1 MKDKN
6 RSFKDRF
13 FSIENLT
20 FVAIVLGV
28 LAGVY
33 LKDVVIHLKLV
44 GDAFLSLLKMITI
57 PLIFAS
63 IFVSIA
69 SLSSINDLKNL
80 GLKALVYYFST
91 TFLAVLTG
99 LIVVN
104 LIDFKPVSDI
114 SFSEKIEHKPFT
126 LEALIESFI
135 PSNIFQSLAN
145 GKVLHIII
153 FSMLFALAVLTLQKN
168 KKELITNFFDGV
180 NDAMLTIAK
189 WIINLSP
196 IGVFALISYIVA
208 EKGLGAVISLW
219 QYVLAVV
226 IGLFIH
232 AFINLSAIGFF
243 IGKFNPYK
251 YFLKVKEA
259 LLIAFS
265 TSSSSAT
272 LPVSLEVAEKKVG
285 IDKKVAGFVLPL
297 GATVNMDGTA
307 LYEAVAVM
315 FVASVYGIDLSLTEQ
330 IIVFFTASL
339 AAIGAAGIPSA
350 GLVTMTLVFSAV
362 GLPLEGIAL
371 ILVVDRFLDMLRT
384 ATNVWGDLIGT
395 KLISR
400 YINSSKD

>member
-1 MKDKN
+1 MLK
-6 RSFKDRF
+6 RF
-13 FSIENLT
+13 LTVENLT
-20 FVAIVLGV
+20 FLAIIFGV
-28 LAGVY
+28 LAGIY
-33 LKDVVIHLKLV
+33 LKDLVIHLKIV

-63 IFVSIA
+63 IFISIA
-69 SLSSINDLKNL
+69 SLTSIQDLKNL
-80 GLKALVYYFST
+80 GLKALLYYFST

-99 LIVVN
+99 ILIVN
-104 LIDFKPVSDI
+104 LIHFHPVSDI
-114 SFSEKIEHKPFT
+114 NITHNIEHKPFT
-126 LEALIESFI
+126 VEALIKSFI
-135 PSNIFQSLAN
+135 PSNIFQSLSE

-153 FSMLFALAVLTLQKN
+153 FSMLFALAVLTLQKS
-168 KKELITNFFDGV
+168 KKEIITNFFDGI

-208 EKGLGAVISLW
+208 EKGLGAILSLW

-226 IGLFIH
+226 LGLFIH
-232 AFINLSAIGFF
+232 AFINLPIIGFIF
-243 IGKFNPYK
+243 GKFNPYK

-272 LPVSLEVAEKKVG
+272 LPVSLEVAEKKAN

-315 FVASVYGIDLSLTEQ
+315 FVASMYGMDLSLTEQ

-362 GLPLEGIAL
+362 GIPLEGIAL

-395 KLISR
+395 KIISR
-400 YINSSKD
+400 YFN

>member
-1 MKDKN
+1 MEKN
-6 RSFKDRF
+6 NKSFIKKF
-13 FSIENLT
+13 LTVENLT
-20 FVAIVLGV
+20 FLAIIFGV
-28 LAGVY
+28 LAGIY
-33 LKDVVIHLKLV
+33 LKEWVLHLKII
-44 GDAFLSLLKMITI
+44 GDAFLNLLKMITI

-80 GLKALVYYFST
+80 GLKAILYYIST

-99 LIVVN
+99 IVVVN
-104 LIDFKPVSDI
+104 VINFEPI
-114 SFSEKIEHKPFT
+114 SNISSNGSIEHKPFT
-126 LEALIESFI
+126 VEALLKSFI
-135 PSNIFQSLAN
+135 PSNIFQSLTE

-153 FSMLFALAVLTLQKN
+153 FAILFALAVLTLEKI

-208 EKGLGAVISLW
+208 EKGFGAILSLW

-226 IGLFIH
+226 VGLFIH
-232 AFINLSAIGFF
+232 AFINLPAIAYL
-243 IGKFNPYK
+243 IGRFNPYK
-251 YFLKVKEA
+251 YFFKVKEA

-272 LPVSLEVAEKKVG
+272 LPVSLEVAEKKAN

-307 LYEAVAVM
+307 LYEAIAVM
-315 FVASVYGIDLSLTEQ
+315 FVASSYGMDLSLTEQ

-362 GLPLEGIAL
+362 GVPLEGIAL

-395 KLISR
+395 KIISR
-400 YINSSKD
+400 FVN

>member
-1 MKDKN
+1 MEKKEN
-6 RSFKDRF
+6 SFKEKAL
-13 FSIENLT
+13 SIENLT
-20 FVAIVLGV
+20 FIAIVLGV
-28 LAGVY
+28 VAGIY
-33 LKDVVIHLKLV
+33 LKDIVIHLKLL
-44 GDAFLSLLKMITI
+44 GDAFLNLLKMITI

-69 SLSSINDLKNL
+69 SLSSIRDLKNL
-80 GLKALVYYFST
+80 GLKAFSYYLST

-104 LIDFKPVSDI
+104 VVNFEPVSNVNVNE
-114 SFSEKIEHKPFT
+114 SIEHKPFT
-126 LEALIESFI
+126 IEALIKSFI
-135 PSNIFQSLAN
+135 PSNIFQSLAD

-153 FSMLFALAVLTLQKN
+153 FSMLFALAVLTLEKT

-189 WIINLSP
+189 WIINMSP

-208 EKGLGAVISLW
+208 EKGPDAILSLW
-219 QYVLAVV
+219 EYVLVV
-226 IGLFIH
+226 IVGLFIH
-232 AFINLSAIGFF
+232 AFVNLSLIGFL

-259 LLIAFS
+259 VLIAFS

-272 LPVSLEVAEKKVG
+272 LPVSLEVAEKKAN
-285 IDKKVAGFVLPL
+285 IDKKTAGFLLPL
-297 GATVNMDGTA
+297 GATINMDGTA

-315 FVASVYGIDLSLTEQ
+315 FVASTYGMELTLIEQ

-362 GLPLEGIAL
+362 GIPLEGIAL

-384 ATNVWGDLIGT
+384 ATNVWGDLIGA

>member
-1 MKDKN
+1 VSK
-6 RSFKDRF
+6 
-13 FSIENLT
+13 
-20 FVAIVLGV
+20 
-28 LAGVY
+28 
-33 LKDVVIHLKLV
+33 
-44 GDAFLSLLKMITI
+44 FLNILNVTYPVCSNITH
-57 PLIFAS
+57 
-63 IFVSIA
+63 
-69 SLSSINDLKNL
+69 N
-80 GLKALVYYFST
+80 
-91 TFLAVLTG
+91 
-99 LIVVN
+99 
-104 LIDFKPVSDI
+104 
-114 SFSEKIEHKPFT
+114 IEHKPFT
-126 LEALIESFI
+126 VETLIKSFI
-135 PSNIFQSLAN
+135 PSNIFQSLSE

-153 FSMLFALAVLTLQKN
+153 FSMLFALAVLTLQKS
-168 KKELITNFFDGV
+168 KKEVITNFFDGI

-208 EKGLGAVISLW
+208 EKGLGAILSLW

-226 IGLFIH
+226 LGLFIH
-232 AFINLSAIGFF
+232 AFINLPIIGFIF
-243 IGKFNPYK
+243 GKFNPYK

-272 LPVSLEVAEKKVG
+272 LPVSLEVAEKKAN

-315 FVASVYGIDLSLTEQ
+315 FVASMYGMDLSLTEQ

-362 GLPLEGIAL
+362 GIPLEGIAL

-395 KLISR
+395 KIISR
-400 YINSSKD
+400 YFN

>member
-1 MKDKN
+1 MEKKEK
-6 RSFKDRF
+6 SLLKKIFTV
-13 FSIENLT
+13 ENLT
-20 FVAIVLGV
+20 FIAIILGV
-28 LAGVY
+28 LAGIY
-33 LKDVVIHLKLV
+33 LKEWVLHLKLV
-44 GDAFLSLLKMITI
+44 GDAFLNLLKMITI

-80 GLKALVYYFST
+80 GLKALMYYIST

-99 LIVVN
+99 LLVVN
-104 LIDFKPVSDI
+104 VMNFEPVSNI
-114 SFSEKIEHKPFT
+114 SANETIEHKPFT
-126 LEALIESFI
+126 VEALIKSFI
-135 PSNIFQSLAN
+135 PSNIFQSLAE
-145 GKVLHIII
+145 GKVLHVII
-153 FSMLFALAVLTLQKN
+153 FSMLFALAVLTLQKS

-208 EKGLGAVISLW
+208 EKGLDAILSLW

-226 IGLFIH
+226 VGLFIH
-232 AFINLSAIGFF
+232 AFINLPLIGYL

-272 LPVSLEVAEKKVG
+272 LPVSLEVAEKKAN

-307 LYEAVAVM
+307 LYEAIAVM
-315 FVASVYGIDLSLTEQ
+315 FVASSYGMHLSLTEQ

-362 GLPLEGIAL
+362 GVPLEGIAL
-371 ILVVDRFLDMLRT
+371 ILVVDRFLDMMRT

-395 KLISR
+395 KIISR
-400 YINSSKD
+400 FVK

>member
-1 MKDKN
+1 MEKFVK
-6 RSFKDRF
+6 KL

-20 FVAIVLGV
+20 VLAIILGV

-33 LKDVVIHLKLV
+33 FKDIFIHLKIV

-69 SLSSINDLKNL
+69 SLSSIAEIKNI
-80 GLKALVYYFST
+80 GLKAIIYYTLT
-91 TFLAVLTG
+91 TSLAVFTG
-99 LIVVN
+99 ILVVN
-104 LIDFKPVSDI
+104 FIHFHPIES
-114 SFSEKIEHKPFT
+114 SAFSAESIEHKKFT
-126 LEALIESFI
+126 LEQLINSFI
-135 PSNIFQSLAN
+135 PSNIIKSLAE
-145 GKVLHIII
+145 GKVLHVII
-153 FSMLFALAVLTLQKN
+153 FSMLFALAVLTLKKE
-168 KKELITNFFDGV
+168 KKELITNFFDGI
-180 NDAMLTIAK
+180 NDSMLTIAK

-196 IGVFALISYIVA
+196 IGVFALVSYIVA
-208 EKGLGAVISLW
+208 SKGLNAVFSLW
-219 QYVLAVV
+219 QYVLAV
-226 IGLFIH
+226 ILGLFIH
-232 AFINLSAIGFF
+232 AFINLATVGYIFGR
-243 IGKFNPYK
+243 FNPFK
-251 YFLKVKEA
+251 YLAKVREP

-272 LPVSLEVAEKKVG
+272 LPITLETAEKKVG
-285 IDKKVAGFVLPL
+285 IKKKVAGFVLPL
-297 GATVNMDGTA
+297 GATINMDGTA

-315 FVASVYGIDLSLTEQ
+315 FVASMYGIHLSIFEQ

-362 GLPLEGIAL
+362 GIPLEGIGL

-395 KLISR
+395 KIIDKLV
-400 YINSSKD
+400 K

>member
-1 MKDKN
+1 MGNFIKKLLTV
-6 RSFKDRF
+6 
-13 FSIENLT
+13 ENLT
-20 FVAIVLGV
+20 VLAIILGI

-33 LKDVVIHLKLV
+33 FKDVFIHLKVV

-69 SLSSINDLKNL
+69 SLSSIAEIKNI
-80 GLKALVYYFST
+80 GLKAIIYYTLT
-91 TFLAVLTG
+91 TSLAVFTG
-99 LIVVN
+99 IVVVN
-104 LIDFKPVSDI
+104 LIHFHPIES
-114 SFSEKIEHKPFT
+114 STFTAEGIEHKKFT
-126 LEALIESFI
+126 LEQLINSFI
-135 PSNIFQSLAN
+135 PSNIIKSLSE
-145 GKVLHIII
+145 GKVLHVII
-153 FSMLFALAVLTLQKN
+153 FSMLFALAVLTLKKE
-168 KKELITNFFDGV
+168 KKELITNFFDGI
-180 NDAMLTIAK
+180 NDSMLTIAK

-196 IGVFALISYIVA
+196 IGVFALVSYIVA
-208 EKGLGAVISLW
+208 SKGLDAVISLW

-232 AFINLSAIGFF
+232 AFINLATVGYIFGR
-243 IGKFNPYK
+243 FNPFK
-251 YFLKVKEA
+251 YFAKVREP

-272 LPVSLEVAEKKVG
+272 LPITLETAEKKVG
-285 IDKKVAGFVLPL
+285 IRKKIAGFVLPL
-297 GATVNMDGTA
+297 GATINMDGTA

-315 FVASVYGIDLSLTEQ
+315 FVASMYGIHLSIFEQ
-330 IIVFFTASL
+330 VIVFFTASL

-362 GLPLEGIAL
+362 GIPLEGIGL

-395 KLISR
+395 KIIDRLV
-400 YINSSKD
+400 K

>member
-1 MKDKN
+1 MLK
-6 RSFKDRF
+6 RF
-13 FSIENLT
+13 LTVENLT
-20 FVAIVLGV
+20 FLAIIFGV
-28 LAGVY
+28 LAGIY
-33 LKDVVIHLKLV
+33 LKDLVIHLKIV

-69 SLSSINDLKNL
+69 SLTSIQDLKNL
-80 GLKALVYYFST
+80 GLKALLYYFST

-99 LIVVN
+99 ILIVN
-104 LIDFKPVSDI
+104 LIHFHPVSDI
-114 SFSEKIEHKPFT
+114 NITGNVEHKPFT
-126 LEALIESFI
+126 VEALIKSFI
-135 PSNIFQSLAN
+135 PSNIFQSLFE

-153 FSMLFALAVLTLQKN
+153 FSMLFALAVLTLHKS
-168 KKELITNFFDGV
+168 KKELITNFFDGI

-208 EKGLGAVISLW
+208 EKGLGAILSLW

-226 IGLFIH
+226 LGLFIH
-232 AFINLSAIGFF
+232 AFVNLPIIGFIF
-243 IGKFNPYK
+243 GKFNPYK

-272 LPVSLEVAEKKVG
+272 LPVSLEVAEKKAN

-315 FVASVYGIDLSLTEQ
+315 FVASMYGMDLSLTEQ

-362 GLPLEGIAL
+362 GIPLEGIAL

-395 KLISR
+395 KIIAR
-400 YINSSKD
+400 YFK

>member
-1 MKDKN
+1 MRENKLFLNKL
-6 RSFKDRF
+6 FTV
-13 FSIENLT
+13 ENLT
-20 FVAIVLGV
+20 FLAIILGV
-28 LAGVY
+28 FAGIY
-33 LKDVVIHLKLV
+33 LKDLVLNLKLI
-44 GDAFLSLLKMITI
+44 GDAFLNLLKMITI

-69 SLSSINDLKNL
+69 SLSSIDDLKNL
-80 GLKALVYYFST
+80 GLKAILYYIST

-99 LIVVN
+99 LVIVN
-104 LIDFKPVSDI
+104 IFNFEPVSNI
-114 SFSEKIEHKPFT
+114 TSVESVEHKQFT
-126 LEALIESFI
+126 VGALLKSFI
-135 PSNIFQSLAN
+135 PSNIFQSLSD

-153 FSMLFALAVLTLQKN
+153 FSMLFALSVLTLEKA
-168 KKELITNFFDGV
+168 KRDTITNFFDGV
-180 NDAMLTIAK
+180 NDSMLTIAK

-208 EKGLGAVISLW
+208 EKGLGAIISLW

-226 IGLFIH
+226 IGLFVH
-232 AFINLSAIGFF
+232 AFINLPAIAYIVGR
-243 IGKFNPYK
+243 FNPYK

-272 LPVSLEVAEKKVG
+272 LPVSLEVAEKKAN

-307 LYEAVAVM
+307 LYESVAVM
-315 FVASVYGIDLSLTEQ
+315 FVAVSYGMDLTLIEQ

-362 GLPLEGIAL
+362 GVPLEGIAL

-395 KLISR
+395 KIISR
-400 YINSSKD
+400 FVK

>member
-1 MKDKN
+1 MK
-6 RSFKDRF
+6 RF
-13 FSIENLT
+13 LTVENLT
-20 FVAIVLGV
+20 FLAIIFGV
-28 LAGVY
+28 LAGIY
-33 LKDVVIHLKLV
+33 LKDLVIHLKIV

-63 IFVSIA
+63 IFISIA
-69 SLSSINDLKNL
+69 SLTSIQDLKNL
-80 GLKALVYYFST
+80 GLKALLYYFST

-99 LIVVN
+99 ILIVN
-104 LIDFKPVSDI
+104 LIHFHPVSDI
-114 SFSEKIEHKPFT
+114 NITHNIEHKPFT
-126 LEALIESFI
+126 VEALIKSFI
-135 PSNIFQSLAN
+135 PSNIFQSLSE

-153 FSMLFALAVLTLQKN
+153 FSMLFALAVLTLQKS
-168 KKELITNFFDGV
+168 KKEIITNFFDGI

-208 EKGLGAVISLW
+208 EKGLGAILSLW

-226 IGLFIH
+226 LGLFIH
-232 AFINLSAIGFF
+232 AFINLPIIGFIF
-243 IGKFNPYK
+243 GKFNPYK

-272 LPVSLEVAEKKVG
+272 LPVSLEVAEKKAN

-315 FVASVYGIDLSLTEQ
+315 FVASMYGMDLSLTEQ

-362 GLPLEGIAL
+362 GIPLEGIAL

-395 KLISR
+395 KIISR
-400 YINSSKD
+400 YFN

>member
-1 MKDKN
+1 MEEKN
-6 RSFKDRF
+6 KNVRNKLFNV
-13 FSIENLT
+13 ENLT
-20 FVAIVLGV
+20 LIAIVLGIIS
-28 LAGVY
+28 GVY

-44 GDAFLSLLKMITI
+44 GDAFLNLLKMITI

-80 GLKALVYYFST
+80 GLKALAYYFST

-99 LIVVN
+99 LLIVN
-104 LIDFKPVSDI
+104 IINFEPI
-114 SFSEKIEHKPFT
+114 SNIGFSGTVEHKPFT
-126 LEALIESFI
+126 LEALLKSFI
-135 PSNIFQSLAN
+135 PSNIFKSLSE
-145 GKVLHIII
+145 GKVLHVII
-153 FSMLFALAVLTLQKN
+153 FSMLFALAVLTLEKT

-180 NDAMLTIAK
+180 NDAMLTMAK

-208 EKGLGAVISLW
+208 EKGLGAIISLW

-232 AFINLSAIGFF
+232 AFINLPAIGFI
-243 IGKFNPYK
+243 IGRFNPYK

-259 LLIAFS
+259 ILIAFS

-272 LPVSLEVAEKKVG
+272 LPVSLEVAEKKAG

-315 FVASVYGIDLSLTEQ
+315 FVASVYGIDLSLTQQ
-330 IIVFFTASL
+330 IIIFFTASL

-362 GLPLEGIAL
+362 GIPLEGIAL

-384 ATNVWGDLIGT
+384 ATNVWGDLIGA
-395 KLISR
+395 KLISK
-400 YINSSKD
+400 YISRD